1 MHNNG
6 KTILIDLDG
15 VLNSYNG
22 GFNKDIIPK
31 PKQGVEEFLKELSQ
45 QAKLYVFTSR
55 KKSLVLKWLKTN
67 DLDKYFTDITNKKLP
82 AYLYIDDR
90 AICFNGNYNDLLNKI
105 YNFNVYWG
113 NTKMP

>member
-1 MHNNG
+1 MHIND

-22 GFNKDIIPK
+22 VFNKDIIPK
-31 PKQGVEEFLKELSQ
+31 PKQGVEKFLKELSQ
-45 QAKLYVFTSR
+45 HAKLYIFTTR

-105 YNFNVYWG
+105 YNFNVYWE
-113 NTKMP
+113 NTKTP